1 MTRLA
6 RRMAETA
13 ISIGPFGFIIIFA
26 VLGTLVS
33 LIFGFDLA
41 LSALFGG

>member
-1 MTRLA
+1 MIRLP
-6 RRMAETA
+6 RRIAETA
-13 ISIGPFGFIIIFA
+13 ISIGPFGFVLIFA
-26 VLGTLVS
+26 GLGTLVS